1 MPITAA
7 AATATATITK
17 GQPRPMKTIRA
28 VKRKEILP
36 IFTMAAVIPMIII
49 TTMTTI
55 MTTIMKKKCRRP
67 MTIPMIRSL

>member
-7 AATATATITK
+7 AATATAIIMK
-17 GQPRPMKTIRA
+17 GHPRPMKTIQA
-28 VKRKEILP
+28 VKRKEIPP

-55 MTTIMKKKCRRP
+55 MKKKCRRP